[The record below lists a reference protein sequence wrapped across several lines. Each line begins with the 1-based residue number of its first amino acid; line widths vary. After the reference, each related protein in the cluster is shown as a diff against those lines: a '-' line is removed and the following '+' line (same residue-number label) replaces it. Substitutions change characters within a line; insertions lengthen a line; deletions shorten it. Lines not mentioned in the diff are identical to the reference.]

1 MTGIQPTPGRARRYE
16 VRIILRSSVRGRT
29 QSQEKNV
36 KNFLRS
42 FKTTIAGSLFG
53 GGFAGQALYGWLN
66 TGQLNTHDLFGGLAI
81 MALGLLAKDA
91 DKAGTVAGS

>member
-1 MTGIQPTPGRARRYE
+1 MRPADRAAHRRYE
-16 VRIILRSSVRGRT
+16 VRVILRSSVRGNQIQPR
-29 QSQEKNV
+29 EKNV

-66 TGQLNTHDLFGGLAI
+66 TGQLDTKQFVSGLGLMIVA
-81 MALGLLAKDA
+81 LLAKDA
-91 DKAGTVAGS
+91 DKAGTVADPK